1 MSVKGKQNTRKL
13 EKFMKTDIDE
23 FWNDCLNYDGENLKT
38 SEADG
43 SEQFLTCKNIFLMYQ
58 FS

>member
-13 EKFMKTDIDE
+13 EKFMKTDVDE

-38 SEADG
+38 NEAEG
-43 SEQFLTCKNIFLMYQ
+43 SEQFLTCKKNFLTHP